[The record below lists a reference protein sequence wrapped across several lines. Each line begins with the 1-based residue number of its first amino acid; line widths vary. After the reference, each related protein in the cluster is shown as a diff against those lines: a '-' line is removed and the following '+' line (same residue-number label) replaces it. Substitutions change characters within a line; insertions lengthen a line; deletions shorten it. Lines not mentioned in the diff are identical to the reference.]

1 MRYQEITARLDGYD
15 TPVYGQTMSPSEQER
30 KTVRGLIAFL
40 EDKRA
45 LYKDPDREVTDRLI
59 GSIAAIRKHLSD
71 LLATGELPDSIT
83 ELIRPVRAEC
93 RDFLDAAEIGEAEAQ
108 ALIVPSAPDHM
119 RILQPRAFFQLKSLR
134 KTAGHSIGLLAVR
147 YGVDVE
153 PQIDALIPASYSSP
167 TT

>member
-1 MRYQEITARLDGYD
+1 MRHQEIATRLDGYD
-15 TPVYGQTMSPSEQER
+15 TPIYGQTISPSDQER
-30 KTVRGLIAFL
+30 RMARGLIAFL

-45 LYKDPDREVTDRLI
+45 LYEHPDREVNDRLI

-83 ELIRPVRAEC
+83 ELIRPIRAEC
-93 RDFLDAAEIGEAEAQ
+93 RDFLDAAEIGRAEAQ
-108 ALIVPSAPDHM
+108 ALIVPSAPDHT

-134 KTAGHSIGLLAVR
+134 DTAGHSLGLLAVR

-167 TT
+167 TI